1 MFDAVLNGD
10 AAQPR
15 PLGPAAAISVL
26 IHALA
31 FALIAWA
38 STRTPALHRDGQAA
52 ITFMAGRR
60 ALAPPIG
67 PPLRS
72 LAGKASL
79 RHELTPT
86 KKRSLLR
93 PSTESLAQRP
103 AESKPPPDPSSNA
116 EQSMQ
121 GIEGGI
127 AGGASGGVL
136 GGVSGG
142 TVGGGLAG
150 GLRMEVLPFGLG
162 MTRPARIVGQDPV
175 YTREALEA
183 RVEGLTIVKCVIT
196 TEGTAENCRMIK
208 ALPHMEK
215 AVLDALAT
223 QKFKPVTFQGRPVS
237 VDYVFNIRLV
247 LPRY

>member
-103 AESKPPPDPSSNA
+103 AESKPPQQR
-116 EQSMQ
+116 EK
-121 GIEGGI
+121 
-127 AGGASGGVL
+127 
-136 GGVSGG
+136 
-142 TVGGGLAG
+142 
-150 GLRMEVLPFGLG
+150 EVL
-162 MTRPARIVGQDPV
+162 A
-175 YTREALEA
+175 
-183 RVEGLTIVKCVIT
+183 
-196 TEGTAENCRMIK
+196 
-208 ALPHMEK
+208 
-215 AVLDALAT
+215 ALAK